1 MKYEAKN
8 VYTRKIER
16 EFNAILFDGSKMV
29 DGNVE
34 TTPQNVDRANDYLV
48 MAIYWINQEELDNLT
63 ASDYKELLEKVGK

>member
-63 ASDYKELLEKVGK
+63 AGDYKELLEKVGK